1 MRAGV
6 ILGLLVLFGCPRPAA
21 VGYAEPPAD
30 GTQVVD
36 PVSGEACEKTP
47 LTEAA
52 IYQDQTYYFCGAK
65 HRPAFVAT
73 PEAYVR

>member
-1 MRAGV
+1 MRAGAL
-6 ILGLLVLFGCPRPAA
+6 LGLLAILGCPRTAV

-30 GTQVVD
+30 GAQVTD

-52 IYQDQTYYFCGAK
+52 VYQDRTYYFCGAG
-65 HRPAFVAT
+65 HRPTFVSAPQT
-73 PEAYVR
+73 YLR